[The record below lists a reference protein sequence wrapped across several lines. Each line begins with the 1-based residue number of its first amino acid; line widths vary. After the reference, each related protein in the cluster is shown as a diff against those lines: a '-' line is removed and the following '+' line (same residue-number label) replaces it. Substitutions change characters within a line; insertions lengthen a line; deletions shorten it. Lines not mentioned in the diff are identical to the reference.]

1 MLPLATPLGFP
12 GPGFNTAA
20 DWRESGINGS
30 SEYPALCQ
38 PGRMTAHFSEGKT
51 MARQKALN
59 LYRNIGIIAHIDAGK
74 TTTTERV
81 LYYTGKKHQIIEVH
95 DTKEGKASTTT
106 DYLEQER
113 KRGITIQSAAVSTEW
128 KGYQVNVIDTP
139 GHVDFTIEVNRSLR
153 VLDGAVVVFDG
164 VAGVEPQT
172 ETNWRLANQYNVP
185 RICYINKMD
194 RMGANFAH
202 CIKGIKERLGAEIVL
217 CHVPLG
223 SDSEFTGMADLVA
236 GVAYIW
242 DSDDKDAEW
251 ETVPLDT
258 LRKRFNFSTTRDND
272 WIDQIPALRKEM
284 LETALAMDDDAFM
297 QFVEHGTFDPDVL
310 KACIRKGSVSGKLVP
325 VLCGSSFKN
334 KGVQQLL
341 DAVIDYLP
349 YPGENGGISM
359 VDPDGKVIGVQEV
372 RDDAPARA
380 LAFKVINDQFGTL
393 TFVRVYSGVIKKGDT
408 LYNVTRDRKERV
420 GRIVEVQANVT
431 KDIEEVRAGDICA
444 FVSMKDT
451 ETGDSLSDP
460 DHQALLERMRFPEP
474 VISVSVEPKTRA
486 DVDKMSTALYKM
498 VKADPSLRLNVDQ
511 ETGQTLLRGMGELHL
526 EVTIDRMR
534 TELGVEANMG
544 KPKVSFREAFGRT
557 VELVYTHKKQSGGS
571 GQYAEV
577 KMVFEPLAVGAG
589 VEWSDEIVGGRIP
602 REFIPSVEHA
612 IRTESRQGQIAGYE
626 VVDFKARLIDGK
638 FHDVDS
644 SALAFEIAGRACF
657 REAHKSSKPKLL
669 EPIMRIEVVTEN
681 TYLGDI
687 IGDVNRRRG
696 QVTDQGTKG
705 MQATVQGFVP
715 LAEMFGY
722 INFLRSTTSG
732 RGTFSMEFA
741 HYAEVPAGLVDK
753 LMEKEDKGA
762 K

>member
-1 MLPLATPLGFP
+1 
-12 GPGFNTAA
+12 
-20 DWRESGINGS
+20 
-30 SEYPALCQ
+30 
-38 PGRMTAHFSEGKT
+38 
-51 MARQKALN
+51 MARQKPLN

-95 DTKEGKASTTT
+95 DTKDGKGSTTT

-202 CIKGIKERLGAEIVL
+202 CVKGIKERLGATIVM

-223 SDSEFTGMADLVA
+223 SDTEFTGMADLVA

-242 DSDDKDAEW
+242 SSDDKDAEW

-258 LRKRFNFSTTRDND
+258 LKQRFTFAASRDND
-272 WIDQIPALRKEM
+272 WIDQLPALRKEM
-284 LETALAMDDDAFM
+284 LETALALDDEAFM
-297 QFVEHGTFDPDVL
+297 QYVEHDTFDPAVL
-310 KACIRKGSVSGKLVP
+310 KACIRKGSVGGTLVP

-359 VDPDGKVIGVQEV
+359 VDPDGKVIGTQEV
-372 RDDAPARA
+372 KDEAPARA

-393 TFVRVYSGVIKKGDT
+393 TFVRVYSGIIKKGDT
-408 LYNVTRDRKERV
+408 LYNVTRDKKERI

-431 KDIEEVRAGDICA
+431 KDIDEVRAGDICA

-451 ETGDSLSDP
+451 ETGDTLSDP
-460 DHQALLERMRFPEP
+460 DHQQLLERMRFPEP

-544 KPKVSFREAFGRT
+544 KPKVSFREAFGKT

-577 KMVFEPLAVGAG
+577 KMIFEPLAAGSG
-589 VEWSDEIVGGRIP
+589 VEWSDEISGGRIP
-602 REFIPSVEHA
+602 REFIPSVEFA
-612 IRTESRQGQIAGYE
+612 IRTESKKGMIAGYE
-626 VVDFKARLIDGK
+626 VVDFKARLMDGK
-638 FHDVDS
+638 YHDVDS
-644 SALAFEIAGRACF
+644 SALAFEIAGRSIF
-657 REAHKSSKPKLL
+657 REAHKASKPKLL
-669 EPIMRIEVVTEN
+669 EPIMRIEVVTESE
-681 TYLGDI
+681 YLGDI

-696 QVTDQGTKG
+696 QVTDQGQKG
-705 MQATVQGFVP
+705 PQATVHGFVP

-722 INFLRSTTSG
+722 INFLRSSTSG
-732 RGTFSMEFA
+732 RGTFTMEFA
-741 HYAEVPAGLVDK
+741 HYSEVPAGLVDK
-753 LMEKEDKGA
+753 LMEKEVK
-762 K
+762 

>member
-1 MLPLATPLGFP
+1 
-12 GPGFNTAA
+12 
-20 DWRESGINGS
+20 
-30 SEYPALCQ
+30 
-38 PGRMTAHFSEGKT
+38 
-51 MARQKALN
+51 MARQKPLT

-95 DTKEGKASTTT
+95 DTKDGKGSTTT

-194 RMGANFAH
+194 RMGANYAH
-202 CIKGIKERLGAEIVL
+202 CLKGIKERLGANIVM

-223 SDSEFTGMADLVA
+223 SDTEFTGMADLVA
-236 GVAYIW
+236 GVAYVW
-242 DSDDKDAEW
+242 SSDDKDAEW

-258 LRKRFNFSTTRDND
+258 LRARFNFAASRDND
-272 WIDQIPALRKEM
+272 WIDQLPALRKEM
-284 LETALAMDDDAFM
+284 LETALALDDDAFT
-297 QFVEHGTFDPDVL
+297 QYVENETFDPAVL
-310 KACIRKGSVSGKLVP
+310 KACIRKGSVTGTLVP

-359 VDPDGKVIGVQEV
+359 VDPDGKVIGTQEV
-372 RDDAPARA
+372 KDEAPARA

-393 TFVRVYSGVIKKGDT
+393 TFVRVYSGIIKKGDT
-408 LYNVTRDRKERV
+408 LYNVTRDKKERV

-431 KDIEEVRAGDICA
+431 KDIDEVRAGDICA

-451 ETGDSLSDP
+451 ETGDTLSDP
-460 DHQALLERMRFPEP
+460 DHQQLLERMRFPDP

-486 DVDKMSTALYKM
+486 DIDKMSTALYKM
-498 VKADPSLRLNVDQ
+498 VKADPSLRLNVDH

-544 KPKVSFREAFGRT
+544 KPKVSFREAFGKSL
-557 VELVYTHKKQSGGS
+557 ELVYTHKKQSGGS

-577 KMVFEPLAVGAG
+577 KMIFEPLEAG
-589 VEWSDEIVGGRIP
+589 TGIEWSDEISGGRIP
-602 REFIPSVEHA
+602 REFIPSVEFA
-612 IRTESRQGQIAGYE
+612 IRTESKKGMIAG
-626 VVDFKARLIDGK
+626 
-638 FHDVDS
+638 
-644 SALAFEIAGRACF
+644 
-657 REAHKSSKPKLL
+657 
-669 EPIMRIEVVTEN
+669 
-681 TYLGDI
+681 
-687 IGDVNRRRG
+687 
-696 QVTDQGTKG
+696 
-705 MQATVQGFVP
+705 
-715 LAEMFGY
+715 
-722 INFLRSTTSG
+722 SG
-732 RGTFSMEFA
+732 IRCA
-741 HYAEVPAGLVDK
+741 
-753 LMEKEDKGA
+753 
-762 K
+762 